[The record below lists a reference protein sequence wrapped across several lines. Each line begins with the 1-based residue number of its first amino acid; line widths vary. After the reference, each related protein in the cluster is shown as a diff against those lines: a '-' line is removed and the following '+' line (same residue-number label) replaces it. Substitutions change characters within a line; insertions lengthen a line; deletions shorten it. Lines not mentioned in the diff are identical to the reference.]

1 MSELKYTI
9 LESWPGLKD
18 DLVIFL
24 SDTDVWTIA
33 ELKKAR
39 QTKNWDKI
47 DKVIDIMA
55 SVHTLSH
62 SHQHN

>member
-18 DLVIFL
+18 DLVSFL
-24 SDTDVWTIA
+24 SDTDAWTID

-39 QTKNWDKI
+39 QNKNWDKI

-62 SHQHN
+62 SNQHN

>member
-18 DLVIFL
+18 DLVSFL
-24 SDTDVWTIA
+24 SDTDSWTIA

-39 QTKNWDKI
+39 QTKNWDKV
-47 DKVIDIMA
+47 DKVIDVME

-62 SHQHN
+62 SH

>member
-9 LESWPGLKD
+9 LESWPELKD
-18 DLVIFL
+18 DLVSFL
-24 SDTDVWTIA
+24 SDTDAWTIA

-39 QTKNWDKI
+39 QTKTWDKI
-47 DKVIDIMA
+47 DKVIDVME

-62 SHQHN
+62 SH